1 MTLLFFVNFVVFKKQ
16 FWKWQ
21 FSVKSET
28 APTISLFKNTSVRSF
43 KNQKQISG
51 IWIFE
56 FFSFCMIMYMLI
68 SQTRSEN
75 PRIIIFYKHGS
86 RKYRRTLASKLKT
99 FLTLVIYNTYC
110 FFQTI
115 ARQRKFSM
123 YWKSFLRSERLGQ
136 ALFLPSLRATSI
148 LSGSLVAAIS
158 LSQQKCLFCS
168 RIWITLD
175 NFSTA
180 VVPSAVPHMF
190 WMAYR

>member
-1 MTLLFFVNFVVFKKQ
+1 MTLLFFVNFVVFKRQ

-51 IWIFE
+51 IWIFN
-56 FFSFCMIMYMLI
+56 FFSFCMIMYMI

-86 RKYRRTLASKLKT
+86 RTYRRTSGFKAQNFSDPCHLQDLLFFPNNSAPTEIFNVLK
-99 FLTLVIYNTYC
+99 V
-110 FFQTI
+110 
-115 ARQRKFSM
+115 
-123 YWKSFLRSERLGQ
+123 FLRSERLGQ

-148 LSGSLVAAIS
+148 LSGSLVATIS
-158 LSQQKCLFCS
+158 LS
-168 RIWITLD
+168 
-175 NFSTA
+175 
-180 VVPSAVPHMF
+180 
-190 WMAYR
+190 

>member
-51 IWIFE
+51 IWIFN
-56 FFSFCMIMYMLI
+56 FFSFCMIMYMI
-68 SQTRSEN
+68 SQTRSGN

-86 RKYRRTLASKLKT
+86 RKYRRTSGFKAQNFSDPCHLQDLLFFPNNSAPTEIFNVLK
-99 FLTLVIYNTYC
+99 V
-110 FFQTI
+110 
-115 ARQRKFSM
+115 
-123 YWKSFLRSERLGQ
+123 FLRSERLGQ

-148 LSGSLVAAIS
+148 LSGSLVAARS

>member
-1 MTLLFFVNFVVFKKQ
+1 MTLLFFVNFVVSKKQ

-28 APTISLFKNTSVRSF
+28 APTVSLFKNTSVRSF

-86 RKYRRTLASKLKT
+86 RTYRRTSGFKAQNFSDPCHLQDLLFFPNNSAPTEIFNVLK
-99 FLTLVIYNTYC
+99 V
-110 FFQTI
+110 
-115 ARQRKFSM
+115 
-123 YWKSFLRSERLGQ
+123 FLRSERLGQ

-148 LSGSLVAAIS
+148 LSGSLVAARS